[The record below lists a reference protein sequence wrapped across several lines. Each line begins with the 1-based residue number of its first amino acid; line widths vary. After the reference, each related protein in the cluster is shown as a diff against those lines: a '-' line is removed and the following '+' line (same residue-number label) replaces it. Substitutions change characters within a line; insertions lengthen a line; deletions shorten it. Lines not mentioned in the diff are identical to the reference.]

1 MAMDFNEMRLIV
13 EAAKKRGAIQSP
25 GDPAVSAQPQS
36 KSNEPGGAVLPDW
49 LQRDDTYKDSF
60 RGSRRW

>member
-1 MAMDFNEMRLIV
+1 MAMDFNAARLIV

-25 GDPAVSAQPQS
+25 GDPAVPAQPES
-36 KSNEPGGAVLPDW
+36 KPNESGGAVLPDW

-60 RGSRRW
+60 RGSRRR